1 MGLIEAWGLGGAE
14 GYRPKNFNHPRRKLM
29 AH

>member
-1 MGLIEAWGLGGAE
+1 MGLIEAQRLRGAG